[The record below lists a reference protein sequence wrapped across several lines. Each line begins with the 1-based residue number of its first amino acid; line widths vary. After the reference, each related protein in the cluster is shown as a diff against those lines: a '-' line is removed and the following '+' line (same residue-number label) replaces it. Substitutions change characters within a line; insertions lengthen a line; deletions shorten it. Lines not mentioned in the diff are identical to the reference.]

1 MPTISRTTNPTKVSS
16 IQKGVISIRVA
27 KMLGIDAAKTFF
39 VEHFDRSQIS
49 LPPATKVACIATAGQ
64 TAQYFELGSVEQLDT
79 KAMALSE
86 LATDASIRFRVVF
99 YDVESSRVLAAADNI
114 RTVDEDSSSPSLV
127 SIQPAPLDG
136 PLWKLEMPDLGADDH
151 PVLLVEEKLFCSAKA
166 AVAHPM
172 FVSFVLPEVV
182 RCIATKL
189 IEADTDSIDE
199 GSWLAPWF
207 RFFSSINANPLADL
221 SDSVDQEKWINECVK
236 AFCRR
241 GQMATSIDAV
251 LAEATGEN

>member
-1 MPTISRTTNPTKVSS
+1 MPTISRTSNPTKVSA
-16 IQKGVISIRVA
+16 IQKGAISIRVA
-27 KMLGIDAAKTFF
+27 KMLGIDAARTFF
-39 VEHFDRSQIS
+39 VEHFERSQIS
-49 LPPATKVACIATAGQ
+49 FPPTTKVACIATAGQ

-99 YDVESSRVLAAADNI
+99 YDVESSRILAAADNI

-127 SIQPAPLDG
+127 SIQPFPLDG
-136 PLWKLEMPDLGADDH
+136 PLWKLEVPDSGADDH
-151 PVLLVEEKLFCSAKA
+151 PVLLVEEKLFSSAKA

-182 RCIATKL
+182 RSIAARV
-189 IEADTDSIDE
+189 ADEETEPSDE
-199 GSWLAPWF
+199 GSWLAPWV
-207 RFFSSINANPLADL
+207 RFFSSINANSLADL
-221 SDSVDQEKWINECVK
+221 SDFTDKEKWVDECVK

-241 GQMATSIDAV
+241 GQMALSIEVV
-251 LAEATGEN
+251 LTEVTGEN

>member
-1 MPTISRTTNPTKVSS
+1 MPTISRTSNPTKVSA
-16 IQKGVISIRVA
+16 IQKGAISIRVA
-27 KMLGIDAAKTFF
+27 KMLDIDTAKTFF
-39 VEHFDRSQIS
+39 VEHFERNKIS

-64 TAQYFELGSVEQLDT
+64 TAQYFELGTIEQLDT
-79 KAMALSE
+79 RAMALSE

-99 YDVESSRVLAAADNI
+99 YDADSSRVLAAADNI

-127 SIQPAPLDG
+127 SIQPVQLNG
-136 PLWKLEMPDLGADDH
+136 PLWKLEVLDSGADNH

-172 FVSFVLPEVV
+172 FLSFVLPEVV

-189 IEADTDSIDE
+189 VEAETDSIDE
-199 GSWLAPWF
+199 GSWLAPWA
-207 RFFSSINANPLADL
+207 RFFSSINVNPLTDL
-221 SDSVDQEKWINECVK
+221 SESADEEVWIDDCVK

-241 GQMATSIDAV
+241 GQMATSIEAV

>member
-49 LPPATKVACIATAGQ
+49 LSPATKVACIATAGQ

-86 LATDASIRFRVVF
+86 LATDAPIRFRVVF

-127 SIQPAPLDG
+127 SIQPVPLDG

-189 IEADTDSIDE
+189 VEAETDSIDE

-221 SDSVDQEKWINECVK
+221 SDSVDQEKWVNECVK